1 MAREYSFVH
10 VFTNPSNVTLLQIVA
25 AAAMPIRLLSASV
38 TQSSSTTSA
47 QIDVKLLRKTAA
59 ATVTAAALNTDIRRY
74 DQGDAGSVVQ
84 LGTALSGFLATAEGT
99 DGEVLDEQ
107 GVNVLNGYY
116 WEPQPERTAN
126 TAGGGIVALKLGT
139 AFTGTLVAEISY
151 QEGW

>member
-1 MAREYSFVH
+1 VAREYTFTH
-10 VFTNPSNVTLLQIVA
+10 VFTNPGAITLLQIVA

-74 DQGDAGSVVQ
+74 DPGDAGSVVQ
-84 LGTALSGFLATAEGT
+84 LGTSLTGYLATAEGT
-99 DGEVLDEQ
+99 DGEVWDEQ
-107 GVNVLNGYY
+107 GINVLNGYY
-116 WEPQPERTAN
+116 WEPQPERTGN
-126 TAGGGIVALKLGT
+126 TPGAGIVALKLGT
-139 AFTGTLVAEISY
+139 AFTGTLIAEISF